1 MRLKGDRLIF
11 NIMGYF
17 IIGIIALLC
26 VLPIVLVISGS
37 FTAESVIIREGFGLI
52 PKEFS
57 LEAYKILM
65 KAPTNMLRGYA
76 VTIGIT
82 VIGTTIAL
90 FFTAMTAYVLQ
101 KKEFKYR
108 NYFSFMFFF
117 TTLFN
122 GGLVPWY
129 ILMIRYLGMKNSYL
143 ALITPYLFNVFY
155 IIIMRSFMNEIP
167 EEISESA
174 KLDGANHF
182 QIFIKL
188 IVPIAK
194 PAMATIGLFI
204 ALNYWN
210 EWYNTM
216 LFISDTKM
224 YTLQYFLY
232 RSLNS
237 MNFAAAAAAQSGVP
251 LPQMPTQSFK
261 LVMTVVATGP
271 IILLYPFVQRYFVKG
286 ITIGAVKG

>member
-1 MRLKGDRLIF
+1 MLKGDRLIF
-11 NIMGYF
+11 NVTGYI
-17 IIGIIALLC
+17 IIGIIASLC
-26 VLPIVLVISGS
+26 VLPILLVISGS
-37 FTAESVIIREGFGLI
+37 FTAESVIIKHGYSLI

-57 LEAYKILM
+57 LEAYKVLM
-65 KAPTNMLRGYA
+65 KAPMNMIRGYG

-82 VIGTTIAL
+82 VVGTSIAL
-90 FFTAMTAYVLQ
+90 FLTSMTAYVLQ

-108 NYFSFMFFF
+108 NYFSFFFFF

-129 ILMIRYLGMKNSYL
+129 ILMVQYLGMKNNYL
-143 ALITPYLFNVFY
+143 ALIVPYVFNVFF
-155 IIIMRSFMNEIP
+155 IIIMRSFINEIP

-182 QIFIKL
+182 QIFTLL

-194 PAMATIGLFI
+194 PAMATIGMFI

-232 RSLNS
+232 KNLNS
-237 MNFAAAAAAQSGVP
+237 MNFAAAAVAQSGIP
-251 LPQMPTQSFK
+251 LPQMPSNAFK

-271 IILLYPFVQRYFVKG
+271 IVILYPFVQRYFVKG